1 MSDNNNNNNNFQI
14 NNVQK
19 NKDLENE
26 TELLPSSLKITYSFN
41 FNDMPKKIK

>member
-1 MSDNNNNNNNFQI
+1 MSDNNNNNNFQI
-14 NNVQK
+14 NVQK

-41 FNDMPKKIK
+41 FHDMPKKIK